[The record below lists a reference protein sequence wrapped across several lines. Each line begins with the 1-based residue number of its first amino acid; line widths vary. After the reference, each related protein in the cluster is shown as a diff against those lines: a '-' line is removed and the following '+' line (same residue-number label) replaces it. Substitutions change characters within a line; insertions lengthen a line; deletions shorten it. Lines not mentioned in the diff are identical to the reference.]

1 MRKKRLGRPKLY
13 GLLNPSLY
21 RLQNCEEASRMDK
34 CIDYEAFLE
43 VALLFYNKV
52 VELRRESSLQTF
64 KVWSSY
70 LGLTLIMLINGLRV
84 REALR
89 VARIFYESGDRRITI
104 NTEKRGDRRIA
115 IIPSFIERE
124 DLEHLYK
131 MLIKTG
137 EENTRLRV
145 ADFTRRVFGVT
156 PHSLRYAFIRYHT
169 LTGKTPEEI
178 AKGLGL
184 REARTVKR
192 YYLRG
197 LQFLE

>member
-34 CIDYEAFLE
+34 CIDYEAFME
-43 VALLFYNKV
+43 VAVAFYNKV
-52 VELRRESSLQTF
+52 VELRKESSLLTF

-70 LGLTLIMLINGLRV
+70 LALVLIIMVNGLRV

-89 VARIFYESGDRRITI
+89 AIAEFYEKGDRRITI

-115 IIPSFIERE
+115 IIPDFIERE
-124 DLEHLYK
+124 DLEHIYK
-131 MLIKTG
+131 MLVKTG

-156 PHSLRYAFIRYHT
+156 PPLF
-169 LTGKTPEEI
+169 EI
-178 AKGLGL
+178 CLYPL
-184 REARTVKR
+184 SYIDR
-192 YYLRG
+192 
-197 LQFLE
+197 